1 MEAKVENQ
9 SRIRRDNWR
18 AKSVEVAVAKHES
31 VKTRSTNRSR
41 VVSKVIK
48 AIKVIKVIKV
58 IKYP

>member
-1 MEAKVENQ
+1 MEAKEENQ
-9 SRIRRDNWR
+9 SRRDNWR

-31 VKTRSTNRSR
+31 VKTRSTNLSR

-58 IKYP
+58 IKYS